1 MKFTKDFEDS
11 FRKTLERL
19 ASDPQNRD
27 LNLMEGL
34 RSMLLNYVGN
44 KITDEHLLLRMIMM
58 VFSLIPL
65 DNDNLAD
72 T

>member
-1 MKFTKDFEDS
+1 M
-11 FRKTLERL
+11 ER
-19 ASDPQNRD
+19 
-27 LNLMEGL
+27 L

-44 KITDEHLLLRMIMM
+44 KITDENLLQRMMMM

-65 DNDNLAD
+65 DNDNLDD